1 MFHQPHPITAAPEA
15 SSMTGQDRLA
25 AASRADI
32 GWVWSAIRRRKMSIL
47 NAMLGALIGFVLFV
61 SLVTPQYTA
70 VTQILIDPTDLR
82 AVDNGLTSANQTPEA
97 IVIQAETQVHVLTSD
112 NVLRRVVA
120 GEKLFSDP
128 EFGRGAI
135 SLPRRA
141 VSGLLSLVGIAVPEA
156 VSPDPTLAALNE
168 LHRRVRVKRAE
179 RTYVVDVAVTT
190 TDREKSVR
198 LANAIAQA
206 YLDEQ
211 TTARAE
217 AARRVSESLSARLS
231 ELQDRVR
238 QAERRV
244 EEFKARNNIVGASGQ
259 LVNEQQLSEV
269 NNQMVLARARAAE
282 AKSRFEQVQKLQ
294 RSGAEIGGVT
304 EAVQSQTIAAL
315 RSQYAEVARRQAEMT
330 MRLGARHPAVAEID
344 AQVQGLRRLI
354 NEEVNRIAQAA
365 RNEYESARAS
375 EESLTTSL
383 DALKRSAMTTN
394 EALVALRE
402 LERDVQASRA
412 VYESFLVRSRE
423 TGEQERLD
431 TSNVRVISAADL
443 PLRRSWPPGN
453 LLLALFALIIG
464 LAAGLG
470 IALWREASDERMASA
485 RGDTGRPVTAGA

>member
-1 MFHQPHPITAAPEA
+1 MFHQPHPIKAAAEVPGA
-15 SSMTGQDRLA
+15 TGEDRLA
-25 AASRADI
+25 AAPRADI
-32 GWVWSAIRRRKMSIL
+32 GWVWSVIRRRKMSIL
-47 NAMLGALIGFVLFV
+47 NAMLGALIGFVLSV

-82 AVDNGLTSANQTPEA
+82 AVDNGLTSANQTPEG
-97 IVIQAETQVHVLTSD
+97 IVIQVETQVHVLTSD

-120 GEKLFSDP
+120 GERLFSDP
-128 EFGRGAI
+128 EFVRGAV

-141 VSGLLSLVGIAVPEA
+141 VTGLLSLIGIEVPEA
-156 VSPDPTLAALNE
+156 ASPDTTLAALNE

-190 TDREKSVR
+190 QDREKSVR

-238 QAERRV
+238 QAERRA
-244 EEFKARNNIVGASGQ
+244 EDFKERNNIVGASGQ

-269 NNQMVLARARAAE
+269 NNQLVLARARTAE

-344 AQVQGLRRLI
+344 AQAQGLRRLI
-354 NEEVNRIAQAA
+354 NEEVNRIAQAS
-365 RNEYESARAS
+365 RNEYESARSS

-394 EALVALRE
+394 AALVALRE
-402 LERDVQASRA
+402 LERDIQASRA

-431 TSNVRVISAADL
+431 TRNVRVISAADL

-453 LLLALFALIIG
+453 LLLALCALVIG

-470 IALWREASDERMASA
+470 IALWREASDERTASA
-485 RGDTGRPVTAGA
+485 QSNTGRPVTAGA